1 MDQLAAREKEV
12 TLLDLLDRILYKGV
26 IIYGDVTLSV
36 ANVDLVYLS
45 LRVLLT
51 SVERYEEMRKSAMDA
66 PYLTS
71 GQVRSDRESPGLGLA
86 AAGGTSLALARPK
99 SKERL

>member
-51 SVERYEEMRKSAMDA
+51 SVERYEEMRKAAMEAPCLTEGQTRSERDA
-66 PYLTS
+66 QGPS
-71 GQVRSDRESPGLGLA
+71 LA
-86 AAGGTSLALARPK
+86 AAGATSLALARPRPEK
-99 SKERL
+99 RS